1 MESRGH
7 ASQAVKGLPGKKALF
22 DRRLP
27 FVILI
32 NLHNVQKREKEI
44 LDCLKETNRLL
55 SEVVN
60 DKKS

>member
-1 MESRGH
+1 MDPLSFI
-7 ASQAVKGLPGKKALF
+7 LF
-22 DRRLP
+22 
-27 FVILI
+27 FVVVAPLILI

>member
-7 ASQAVKGLPGKKALF
+7 ASQTVKGLAGKKTLF